1 MLKEKKKKLPSE
13 SGNNAAESFK
23 FLNIL
28 TRQGRQLRMLRVL
41 TRERTRKTHRTFY
54 FRIFCSI
61 HFVGYPVQI
70 VQLYFGKTFRIAI
83 SWAAFCFA
91 RCRKSTGTWIAQ
103 EPGTNRRGTRSIFL
117 VITRSRGI
125 LFPKHMLH
133 YQLKLLQT
141 LSPKGSQNKL
151 SLWRIERKIAAMW
164 GWEDHYVL
172 NNSPELLT
180 LNLFSL

>member
-1 MLKEKKKKLPSE
+1 MKIPAFWNSFLIFSLFTEFLKKSLSRHCGRSEDNMLKVKKKKLPSE

-28 TRQGRQLRMLRVL
+28 TRQGRQLRMLRVF

-70 VQLYFGKTFRIAI
+70 VQLYFGWTFRIAI

-133 YQLKLLQT
+133 HQLKLL
-141 LSPKGSQNKL
+141 
-151 SLWRIERKIAAMW
+151 
-164 GWEDHYVL
+164 
-172 NNSPELLT
+172 
-180 LNLFSL
+180 

>member
-125 LFPKHMLH
+125 IFSQAHVALSTEVITNTVTKRIPK
-133 YQLKLLQT
+133 QT
-141 LSPKGSQNKL
+141 FNLTYWKKNCGDVRL
-151 SLWRIERKIAAMW
+151 GRSLRSETI
-164 GWEDHYVL
+164 HL
-172 NNSPELLT
+172 N
-180 LNLFSL
+180 F

>member
-1 MLKEKKKKLPSE
+1 MQIATQRAFRERPTNRQMFNFLENSTVNCVSVFQSQNYAFYLRANLNKILSEFFFENPRVLEFILNFFSFYRIFKKIALKTLWAERRQHAKREEKKLPSE

-70 VQLYFGKTFRIAI
+70 VQLYFGQTFRIAI
-83 SWAAFCFA
+83 S
-91 RCRKSTGTWIAQ
+91 
-103 EPGTNRRGTRSIFL
+103 
-117 VITRSRGI
+117 
-125 LFPKHMLH
+125 
-133 YQLKLLQT
+133 
-141 LSPKGSQNKL
+141 
-151 SLWRIERKIAAMW
+151 
-164 GWEDHYVL
+164 
-172 NNSPELLT
+172 
-180 LNLFSL
+180 